1 VRAALSFPV
10 RVIRPLG
17 ALTASSRQEGAAL
30 PDLAGRHRAVA
41 AALLAAAL
49 LASILPS
56 VATAAP
62 PGLERFL
69 YALGQVESHGN
80 YTARN
85 STSGAYGKY
94 QIMPSS
100 WAAWAKLYLGS
111 STAPQTA
118 ANQEAVAH
126 RKATALYNWL
136 DSWPAVAHWWLTGS
150 SERNPAR
157 WSSFSRMYVSRIIA
171 LMGAVGTTSGGT
183 PRGTVASWIDS
194 KDTRLSEKSDQIAY
208 KQSWSTARYSGYA
221 GDRVRYATRKGASAT
236 ITFTGTGIAWIG
248 PTGPTRGTARIF
260 LDGKAITNVNLRR
273 SSFTA
278 RTVLFS
284 KALKAGEHT
293 LKIVVTSRGR
303 PVAIDELIIGT

>member
-1 VRAALSFPV
+1 
-10 RVIRPLG
+10 
-17 ALTASSRQEGAAL
+17 L
-30 PDLAGRHRAVA
+30 PDLAGRRRAVSA
-41 AALLAAAL
+41 ALIVAALLM
-49 LASILPS
+49 SIVPA
-56 VATAAP
+56 VAQATAP

-69 YALGQVESHGN
+69 YALGQVESGGS

-111 STAPQTA
+111 STAPQTPT
-118 ANQEAVAH
+118 NQEIVAH
-126 RKATALYNWL
+126 RKVTALYIWL
-136 DSWPAVAHWWLTGS
+136 DAWPTVAHWWLTGS

-157 WSSFSRMYVSRIIA
+157 WSSFSRTYVNRVIA
-171 LMGAVGTTSGGT
+171 LMGGVGSTSGKY
-183 PRGTVASWIDS
+183 RGSSASWIDS
-194 KDTRLSEKSDQIAY
+194 HDTRLSEKSKLIAY
-208 KQSWSTARYSGYA
+208 KPTWSTARHSAYG

-248 PTGPTRGTARIF
+248 PVGPTRGTARIYV
-260 LDGKAITNVNLRR
+260 DGKAVKSVNLRR
-273 SSFTA
+273 STFHA
-278 RTVLFS
+278 RTLIFA
-284 KALKAGEHT
+284 KKLTAGEHT